1 MKFDAKEW
9 QVVDPRGLFV
19 FSGLVDQIRDLSQ
32 SYLDAGTDVSSE
44 DLQLMKDQLANAR
57 ANLKG
62 TLSEEARAQFDL
74 WSPELNVANLSVGA
88 ILHRAAMLSR
98 FLDLVHQAPTFDV
111 QHLMTQQGISER
123 MAELGGEEPT
133 GDVDNSDAPFPTP
146 ARMPEGA
153 AGYI

>member
-1 MKFDAKEW
+1 MEFDAKKW

-32 SYLDAGTDVSSE
+32 SYLDAGTDVSPE
-44 DLQLMKDQLANAR
+44 DLQLMKEQLTNAR
-57 ANLKG
+57 ANLKE

-74 WSPELNVANLSVGA
+74 WSPEVNAVNLSVGT

-123 MAELGGEEPT
+123 MAELGGAEPT
-133 GDVDNSDAPFPTP
+133 GDADNSDVPFTVTSS
-146 ARMPEGA
+146 MIEGA
-153 AGYI
+153 AGYL